1 MKKVFSI
8 LVMAFVAM
16 TSFAEDYVCGMAMDV
31 NGTPQEFNTVTI
43 SCTKNEAGKYDI
55 TLNNFYFAGIP
66 VGAVE
71 VKDVDVVEE
80 EEDFVEL
87 HSEQNI
93 SIAMMPG
100 VPIPLVL
107 NAMLEGNDIFIHLDI
122 PAVGTKV
129 VLSSRETQLQNA
141 GFEDWHKV
149 NATDATENEPN
160 AWHHIMSA
168 TGTFA
173 SIVSGTQHVFPS
185 DDVRPGST
193 GKKSVKMESS
203 SVMGISANGT
213 ITTGRMKA
221 GSFTPSDPQ
230 NCTFMD
236 LSLTDV
242 DGNGQPFANNI
253 VGHPTAIHF
262 WYKYK
267 MGARTAINEANKTAS
282 VNALLT
288 DGTYCQDPADK
299 EYDNIVAVAQDVT
312 SMGDTN
318 GEWKEMTVYFDY
330 KDVEISPASLLI
342 TFSTC
347 AVAGGGSTDNDNP
360 DVLYIDDVEMV
371 YNEMPTVLNIFDTPV
386 EGFTADKTTY
396 DVTVPKVPTDMDIDF
411 ECDNALVFGLTSFN
425 DQSNVLTVNLYNEDL
440 KFVKTYTLNLTID
453 PSAGVESVK
462 GETGKTVVSR
472 VNLAGQQ
479 VKNAKGITITKYSD
493 GTTEKRIK

>member
-1 MKKVFSI
+1 
-8 LVMAFVAM
+8 MALVAM

-31 NGTPQEFNTVTI
+31 NGVPQDFNTVKI
-43 SCTKNEAGKYDI
+43 SCVKNGAGKYDI
-55 TLNNFYFAGIP
+55 TLDNFSFGPIYVGTVNVNN
-66 VGAVE
+66 
-71 VKDVDVVEE
+71 VDVVEE
-80 EEDFVEL
+80 EEGMVQL
-87 HSEQNI
+87 HSEQSI
-93 SIAMMPG
+93 SIAIMPG
-100 VPIPLVL
+100 IPIPLVL
-107 NAMLEGNDIFIHLDI
+107 NGTLIGKDIFIHLDI
-122 PAVGTKV
+122 PGVGVKLL
-129 VLSSRETQLQNA
+129 LSSIGTQLQNG
-141 GFEDWHKV
+141 GFEEWHKV
-149 NATDATENEPN
+149 KASDATENEPN

-168 TGTFA
+168 TGDLA
-173 SIVSGTQHVFPS
+173 SIVNKKQHVFPT
-185 DDVRPGST
+185 DDVRPETT
-193 GKKSVKMESS
+193 GKKAVKMESS
-203 SVMGISANGT
+203 SVLGISANGT

-267 MGARTAINEANKTAS
+267 MGARTADNAANKTAS

-396 DVTVPKVPTDMDIDF
+396 DVTVPTVPTDMDIDF

-440 KFVKTYTLNLTID
+440 KYVKTYTLNLTID